1 MELDFLVGNNLVGN
15 KKNNANKK
23 TSQKQPTKNKATFKD
38 DDEKVEKK
46 TVQ

>member
-1 MELDFLVGNNLVGN
+1 MELDFLVGN

-23 TSQKQPTKNKATFKD
+23 GTQKQATKNKSTFKD

-46 TVQ
+46 TV